1 MEHMNERNVCGVKIR
16 IGIIHPIN
24 LHQNKLLLSTL
35 FLLCIFNSCYTV
47 NEHTYLRILFNES
60 KLNAVYLNNY
70 VDSVRNNKIII
81 PDSIREIFFIGDKM
95 SNNERLIHFE
105 SKPQEWYLINFDA
118 APCWI
123 EAIYNPALSSTQI
136 YDKRFISEAE
146 LNRVKKRFEVEVL
159 KKAEQYGKNHHIA
172 DSTLYNS
179 N

>member
-1 MEHMNERNVCGVKIR
+1 MEITRQS
-16 IGIIHPIN
+16 
-24 LHQNKLLLSTL
+24 LFQNKLNL
-35 FLLCIFNSCYTV
+35 LLCCLALIFSSCYTV
-47 NEHTYLRILFNES
+47 NEHTYLRIVFNES

-81 PDSIREIFFIGDKM
+81 PDSIKEIFFNGDKM

-105 SKPQEWYLINFDA
+105 SNPQEWYLINFDA
-118 APCWI
+118 TPCWI

-146 LNRVKKRFEVEVL
+146 LNRVKKRFEIEVL
-159 KKAEQYGKNHHIA
+159 KKAEEYGKNHHLA
-172 DSTLYNS
+172 DSVLYNS